1 MHKPAEYRRHAEECR
16 KMATGNL
23 SDSDRAQ
30 VLGMAETWSNM
41 ATAREEVLGKAPTAN
56 PEVNKKA
63 EDSPSA
69 G

>member
-1 MHKPAEYRRHAEECR
+1 MKKPAEYRRNAEECR
-16 KMATGNL
+16 KMATGNI

-41 ATAREEVLGKAPTAN
+41 ATAREELLAAAGRDGNT
-56 PEVNKKA
+56 KKS
-63 EDSPSA
+63 DSPVA